1 MACSCRTSALRIFVR
16 SLTEVYAP
24 NNTLTRTTAW
34 RDTRRKLP
42 LRATRFGASS
52 CRQLHASTPACSSA
66 QTETETES
74 EAVDEVSSP
83 SDTAGQQAPTDEGGA
98 VQQHEL
104 EEPTAESPD
113 VADAEH
119 EATLPEGD
127 ILFEIKLRSRNA
139 RKKLRRYGT
148 TAAPAQATGDQVVQE
163 QEVQGVQEVQA
174 IEEPQE
180 AQEVQDIQE
189 EEPQEAQEV
198 QHTQE
203 VQDIQ
208 EVQEPQG
215 FQWTQKPQEAPKLQ
229 EVQEAKKEE
238 PVRVSKVFVDET
250 RGSKKSPR
258 RPLREGW
265 DPKDGSSNEFTREPV
280 PPKEEKWKDK
290 RPLWAIQKEA
300 LKAKFPEGWQPR
312 KKLSP
317 DALAGIRALHQQYP
331 EIYTTA
337 ALSEKFEI
345 SVEAIRRIL
354 KANWEPAPQE
364 EEERQKRWFNRGL
377 KIWERYAELGKEP
390 PRRWREA
397 GVQRKNWNG
406 RRWEEDEE
414 DEDEHKQGVDEE
426 RLKRLRAQLKL
437 AKSLM

>member
-24 NNTLTRTTAW
+24 NNTLTRTKAW
-34 RDTRRKLP
+34 RDTRRRLP
-42 LRATRFGASS
+42 VRATPFGAFS
-52 CRQLHASTPACSSA
+52 CRQLHASTPARNSA
-66 QTETETES
+66 QSES
-74 EAVDEVSSP
+74 GAVDGVSS
-83 SDTAGQQAPTDEGGA
+83 SSSSSSETAEQQQQAPTADGSS
-98 VQQHEL
+98 VQHYEI
-104 EEPTAESPD
+104 EAPTTESHDVGNAEYG
-113 VADAEH
+113 
-119 EATLPEGD
+119 ATLPED
-127 ILFEIKLRSRNA
+127 DTLFEIKLRSKNA
-139 RKKLRRYGT
+139 RKKLRKYGT
-148 TAAPAQATGDQVVQE
+148 TAVPVQATEGQVV
-163 QEVQGVQEVQA
+163 
-174 IEEPQE
+174 
-180 AQEVQDIQE
+180 QEVQDIQE
-189 EEPQEAQEV
+189 AQVIEEPQDAQSLQE
-198 QHTQE
+198 TQE
-203 VQDIQ
+203 V
-208 EVQEPQG
+208 ENPQG
-215 FQWTQKPQEAPKLQ
+215 FQWIQKAQEAPEVQ
-229 EVQEAKKEE
+229 EVQAVQKKE

-250 RGSKKSPR
+250 RGSKKAPR

-265 DPKDGSSNEFTREPV
+265 GPKDRSSNEFTREPL
-280 PPKEEKWKDK
+280 PPKEEKRRDT
-290 RPLWAIQKEA
+290 RPAWAIQKEA

-354 KANWEPAPQE
+354 RTNWEPAPQE
-364 EEERQKRWFNRGL
+364 EEDRQKRWFNRGL
-377 KIWERYAELGKEP
+377 KIWERYAELGREP

-397 GVQRKNWNG
+397 GVQRKSWNG

-414 DEDEHKQGVDEE
+414 DEDDHKQGVDEE